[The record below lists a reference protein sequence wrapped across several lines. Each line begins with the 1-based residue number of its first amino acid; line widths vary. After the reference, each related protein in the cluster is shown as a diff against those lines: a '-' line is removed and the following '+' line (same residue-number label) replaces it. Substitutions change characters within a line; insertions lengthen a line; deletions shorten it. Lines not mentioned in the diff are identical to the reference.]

1 LCERARHDQQSW
13 VADPRYATSE
23 GRWQHREAL
32 DQALSAWT
40 AGQDRDALAAD
51 LQAAGV
57 PAFAS
62 CTSADVAASPHLR
75 ARGAITELADHPGRA
90 VVGPPWRFAATPA
103 RLDRGT
109 PALGGHVDEVFGGL
123 LGLPIDEI
131 RQLQQDEV
139 IW

>member
-1 LCERARHDQQSW
+1 
-13 VADPRYATSE
+13 
-23 GRWQHREAL
+23 
-32 DQALSAWT
+32 
-40 AGQDRDALAAD
+40 
-51 LQAAGV
+51 
-57 PAFAS
+57 
-62 CTSADVAASPHLR
+62 
-75 ARGAITELADHPGRA
+75 